1 MPGPVAKSPSQR
13 QRRNRTATAAN
24 LEAPPVTRVDLP
36 SLTSPIQCKA
46 EVDRKSGCPLPA
58 SDHDLEHFAKYV
70 IEPHVF
76 IAGVIEWHVMT
87 VAWWTTIWASPM
99 VAEWVDADV
108 PGLIALAIL
117 WDGFYRTG
125 DPRTHAEARMATREF
140 GLSPLSRRQLQWEV
154 KRLAP
159 PAGKAKQGAPRR
171 RRSGPAILGVL
182 DGGKSKAHAS

>member
-1 MPGPVAKSPSQR
+1 MPGPVAKPPSQR
-13 QRRNRTATAAN
+13 QRRNRTATAAS

-36 SLTSPIQCKA
+36 SLTSPTACVA
-46 EVDRKSGCPLPA
+46 EVDRKSGCPLPSTA
-58 SDHDLEHFAKYV
+58 HDLKHFAQYV
-70 IEPHVF
+70 IEPHDFVG
-76 IAGVIEWHVMT
+76 AVIEPHAMT
-87 VAWWTTIWASPM
+87 LAWWTTIWASPM

-159 PAGKAKQGAPRR
+159 ATKPKSSAPRR

-182 DGGKSKAHAS
+182 DGGKHKAAAS

>member
-1 MPGPVAKSPSQR
+1 MPGPIPKAPSQR
-13 QRRNRTATAAN
+13 QRRNRTTTVAS
-24 LEAPPVTRVDLP
+24 LEAPPVTRVELP
-36 SLTSPIQCKA
+36 ALTSSTQCTA
-46 EVDRKSGCPLPA
+46 DVDRKSGCPLPA
-58 SDHDLEHFAKYV
+58 IAHDLKHFAQYV
-70 IEPHVF
+70 IEPHDF
-76 IAGVIEWHVMT
+76 AGAVIEPHAMT
-87 VAWWTTIWASPM
+87 RAWWSTIWASPM

-159 PAGKAKQGAPRR
+159 AKAKSSAPRPR
-171 RRSGPAILGVL
+171 RRSGPAVLGILE
-182 DGGKSKAHAS
+182 GGKAKAKAG

>member
-1 MPGPVAKSPSQR
+1 MPTLPKPPAQR
-13 QRRNRTATAAN
+13 QRRNRTTTAAS

-36 SLTSPIQCKA
+36 TLTSSTQCLA

-58 SDHDLEHFAKYV
+58 IAHDLKHFAQYV
-70 IEPHVF
+70 IEPHDF
-76 IAGVIEWHVMT
+76 AGAVIEPHAMT
-87 VAWWTTIWASPM
+87 RAWWSTIWASPM

-159 PAGKAKQGAPRR
+159 AKAKPAASRPR
-171 RRSGPAILGVL
+171 RRSGPAVLGVL
-182 DGGKSKAHAS
+182 EGGKPKAKTG

>member
-1 MPGPVAKSPSQR
+1 MPVVPKPASQR
-13 QRRNRTATAAN
+13 QRRNRTSTAAS

-36 SLTSPIQCKA
+36 MLTSPDRCKA

-58 SDHDLEHFAKYV
+58 VAHDLKHFAQYV
-70 IEPHVF
+70 IEPHGFV
-76 IAGVIEWHVMT
+76 AAEIEWQLMT

-117 WDGFYRTG
+117 WDGFYRSG
-125 DPRTHAEARMATREF
+125 DPRMHAEARMATREF

-159 PAGKAKQGAPRR
+159 SPKPKAGRPPR

-182 DGGKSKAHAS
+182 QGGKAKASAS